1 MPAQPRDHQSAT
13 FTHEVHGVKVTVP
26 SFSSVMTFGRARR
39 LRALPQEEQVFTI
52 MEEICD
58 DEQLA
63 VLDQMTTEETEAFFT
78 AWQAASG
85 ASLGE

>member
-1 MPAQPRDHQSAT
+1 MPAKPQDHQSAT
-13 FTHEVHGVKVTVP
+13 FDYELHGNKVTLP

-39 LRALPQEEQVFTI
+39 LRSLPQEEQVFSI

-63 VLDQMTTEETEAFFT
+63 VLDEMTPEETEAFFT